1 MNSFT
6 WHVKLV
12 LDNDYEL
19 QEVTDCLTTHVMNK
33 IYHDYEG
40 NAYTDQKKARIFRLA
55 DFLKNFVIGYT
66 DAEHE
71 SERYDAITA
80 ELILVAIGEV
90 EWTKIAEEYIDGYY
104 HKSPN
109 EVAESEEFFE
119 VMGFSNYDIDED

>member
-1 MNSFT
+1 MNNFS

-33 IYHDYEG
+33 VYHDYEG
-40 NAYTDQKKARIFRLA
+40 KAYTDQKKARIFRLA

-80 ELILVAIGEV
+80 EIICGALQEV
-90 EWTKIAEEYIDGYY
+90 DFREIAEEYIDGYY
-104 HKSPN
+104 NKTPA

-119 VMGFSNYDIDED
+119 VMGFGDYDVDED